1 MSGTDRRPVLTT
13 VLTVLGCLAMLWVE
27 WVLSPVYPVKSSAKA
42 LVFLGCAAAY
52 VLASGDRTIL
62 RSFGRPEQGAMRLP
76 LLLGG
81 GVFLLLL
88 GGYTLLS
95 PWLDLSAI
103 SGNLQAKEGF
113 TAATFPLAA
122 LYITFGNSLLE
133 ELFFRGFA
141 FLALYRS
148 GYKKLAWTFSA
159 IAFALYHVSIMDGWF
174 HPALLVLLTSGLDVG
189 TSRPALGPDVA
200 ENDLSKDLKKC
211 LSLCIQRE
219 ALQCLQFA
227 RLVKLL

>member
-1 MSGTDRRPVLTT
+1 MSETDRRPVLATL
-13 VLTVLGCLAMLWVE
+13 LTVLGCLAMLWVE

-159 IAFALYHVSIMDGWF
+159 IAFALY
-174 HPALLVLLTSGLDVG
+174 
-189 TSRPALGPDVA
+189 
-200 ENDLSKDLKKC
+200 
-211 LSLCIQRE
+211 LSLIHI
-219 ALQCLQFA
+219 
-227 RLVKLL
+227 

>member
-1 MSGTDRRPVLTT
+1 
-13 VLTVLGCLAMLWVE
+13 
-27 WVLSPVYPVKSSAKA
+27 
-42 LVFLGCAAAY
+42 
-52 VLASGDRTIL
+52 
-62 RSFGRPEQGAMRLP
+62 MRLP

-159 IAFALYHVSIMDGWF
+159 IAFALYHVSHHGRLVPPG
-174 HPALLVLLTSGLDVG
+174 PAGPAYLWAGLRRASVQRSG
-189 TSRPALGPDVA
+189 RKKPDHM
-200 ENDLSKDLKKC
+200 
-211 LSLCIQRE
+211 
-219 ALQCLQFA
+219 A
-227 RLVKLL
+227 RLAGPHGGQPGHQHHRPSPVGDHLTKGECPAPSVCWPWYPIWLMKQQVGLCGSHRV

>member
-1 MSGTDRRPVLTT
+1 MCWPPATGRSSGLRPART
-13 VLTVLGCLAMLWVE
+13 GGDE
-27 WVLSPVYPVKSSAKA
+27 
-42 LVFLGCAAAY
+42 AAPA
-52 VLASGDRTIL
+52 A
-62 RSFGRPEQGAMRLP
+62 
-76 LLLGG
+76 GG

-174 HPALLVLLTSGLDVG
+174 HPALLVLLTSGLACAG
-189 TSRPALGPDVA
+189 LLFNALDAKSQTIWPGWLVHMGA
-200 ENDLSKDLKKC
+200 NLA
-211 LSLCIQRE
+211 INTI
-219 ALQCLQFA
+219 ALHLWGII
-227 RLVKLL
+227 

>member
-1 MSGTDRRPVLTT
+1 
-13 VLTVLGCLAMLWVE
+13 
-27 WVLSPVYPVKSSAKA
+27 
-42 LVFLGCAAAY
+42 
-52 VLASGDRTIL
+52 
-62 RSFGRPEQGAMRLP
+62 MRLP

-174 HPALLVLLTSGLDVG
+174 HPALLVLLTSGWPAPGFCSTLW
-189 TSRPALGPDVA
+189 TQKARPYGPA
-200 ENDLSKDLKKC
+200 GWST
-211 LSLCIQRE
+211 
-219 ALQCLQFA
+219 
-227 RLVKLL
+227 

>member
-1 MSGTDRRPVLTT
+1 MRETDRRPVLATL
-13 VLTVLGCLAMLWVE
+13 LTVLGCLAMLWVE

-62 RSFGRPEQGAMRLP
+62 
-76 LLLGG
+76 
-81 GVFLLLL
+81 
-88 GGYTLLS
+88 
-95 PWLDLSAI
+95 
-103 SGNLQAKEGF
+103 
-113 TAATFPLAA
+113 AATFPLAA

-174 HPALLVLLTSGLDVG
+174 HPALLVLLTSGLACAG
-189 TSRPALGPDVA
+189 LLFNALDAKSQTIWPGWLVHMGA
-200 ENDLSKDLKKC
+200 NLA
-211 LSLCIQRE
+211 INTI
-219 ALQCLQFA
+219 ALHLWGII
-227 RLVKLL
+227 